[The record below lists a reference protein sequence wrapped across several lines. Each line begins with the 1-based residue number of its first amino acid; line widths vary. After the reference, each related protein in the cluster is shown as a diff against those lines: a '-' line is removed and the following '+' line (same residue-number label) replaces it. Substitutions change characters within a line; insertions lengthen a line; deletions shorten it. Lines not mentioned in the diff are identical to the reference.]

1 MNTKHSLISFS
12 LIFASVTWLFLLV
25 ANSEPAIFNNSSFAQ
40 TSATTTTTTNNPLNS
55 AAAGGAGRG
64 DINKPVQFNNYEN
77 NQLGVSLKYPSN
89 FLIDESK
96 SNNTLQQISFYPT
109 NYANISPENQ
119 ILWMDVFVQTLN
131 PNSQQQQQPLS
142 SLSNDNSSFSN
153 PSINSP
159 QSNFDIITYS
169 QKLANF
175 IQQGNQ
181 DVTII
186 EGSNNTLL
194 SGYPAYKLITKS
206 HINNSTIDDVLIS
219 TILNNKVYS
228 LNYQTDSSNYL
239 DSLPTANKIIQS
251 FKINPQNNT
260 VTIPM
265 GVTEGAGGAGGGNVT
280 LPSNENL
287 NLKQPNANTAAN
299 IPLVENL
306 MSSLKL
312 NNITNNSPEMLKNL
326 KNSIENSLTNILA
339 DSKITLNRS
348 ISNPS
353 SIPSSASSTL
363 SSLPSSTLEKVC
375 SIPLVSQICSNNGI
389 GNVGVNS
396 TNGSGAAS
404 AGRGGGVGVGVGGLN
419 TENNLNSG
427 ISVNGTNNNNNNN
440 NKLENQIENTLK
452 NILGANNNLNSGI
465 SLNDTKNNI
474 NSLENTLKNILG
486 ANNNNI
492 QGNLTEGLNN
502 VPGLNKLTNSFS
514 NPSSS
519 QLSNELSSMFSNLF
533 SSNPSGNGR

>member
-1 MNTKHSLISFS
+1 MNTKHSLMTFS
-12 LIFASVTWLFLLV
+12 LLFTSITWLFLLV
-25 ANSEPAIFNNSSFAQ
+25 ATSDPTTIFNNNSFAQ
-40 TSATTTTTTNNPLNS
+40 NSATTINPLNS
-55 AAAGGAGRG
+55 AAVGGGGPGAPGG
-64 DINKPVQFNNYEN
+64 IIQPVQFNNYEN

-119 ILWMDVFVQTLN
+119 ILWMDVFVQMLN
-131 PNSQQQQQPLS
+131 PNSQQQPLS
-142 SLSNDNSSFSN
+142 PLSNDNSSFSN
-153 PSINSP
+153 PSP
-159 QSNFDIITYS
+159 QANFDIVAYS
-169 QKLANF
+169 QNLANS

-206 HINNSTIDDVLIS
+206 HINNLTIDDVLIS

-228 LNYQTDSSNYL
+228 LDYQTDSSNYL

-251 FKINPQNNT
+251 FKINPQT
-260 VTIPM
+260 ASVTIPM
-265 GVTEGAGGAGGGNVT
+265 GVTAAGGNGNGNAT

-287 NLKQPNANTAAN
+287 NLKQPNANIPPPS
-299 IPLVENL
+299 IPLVDNL

-339 DSKITLNRS
+339 DSKNTFNKS

-353 SIPSSASSTL
+353 SIPSSASSSL
-363 SSLPSSTLEKVC
+363 SSLPSNTLEKVC

-396 TNGSGAAS
+396 TNGSGAANS
-404 AGRGGGVGVGVGGLN
+404 GGGRGVGIGGLN
-419 TENNLNSG
+419 TENNPNSG
-427 ISVNGTNNNNNNN
+427 ISVNGTNNNN

-452 NILGANNNLNSGI
+452 NILGANNNPNSGI
-465 SLNDTKNNI
+465 SVNGTNNNI
-474 NSLENTLKNILG
+474 NSVENTLKNILG

-492 QGNLTEGLNN
+492 RGNLTEGLNN

-533 SSNPSGNGR
+533 SSNPGGNGR

>member
-1 MNTKHSLISFS
+1 MNTKHSLMTFS
-12 LIFASVTWLFLLV
+12 LLFTSITWLFLLV
-25 ANSEPAIFNNSSFAQ
+25 ATSEPTTIFNNNSFAQ
-40 TSATTTTTTNNPLNS
+40 NSAATINPLNS
-55 AAAGGAGRG
+55 AAAGGGPTAAAGS
-64 DINKPVQFNNYEN
+64 IIQPVQFNNYEN
-77 NQLGVSLKYPSN
+77 NQLGVSIKYPSN
-89 FLIDESK
+89 FLIDESR

-119 ILWMDVFVQTLN
+119 ILWMDIFVQMLN
-131 PNSQQQQQPLS
+131 PNSQQQQQQPLS

-153 PSINSP
+153 PSP
-159 QSNFDIITYS
+159 QTNFDIVAYS
-169 QKLANF
+169 QNLANS

-206 HINNSTIDDVLIS
+206 HINNLTIDDVLIS

-228 LNYQTDSSNYL
+228 LNYQTDSSNYI

-251 FKINPQNNT
+251 FKINPQT
-260 VTIPM
+260 TSVTIPM
-265 GVTEGAGGAGGGNVT
+265 GIAQGSNGNAT
-280 LPSNENL
+280 LLPSNENL
-287 NLKQPNANTAAN
+287 NLRQPNANIPPLS

-339 DSKITLNRS
+339 DSKNTFNKS

-353 SIPSSASSTL
+353 SIPSSASSSL

>member
-1 MNTKHSLISFS
+1 MNTKHSLMTFS
-12 LIFASVTWLFLLV
+12 LLFTSITWLFLLV
-25 ANSEPAIFNNSSFAQ
+25 ATSDPTIFNNNSFAQ
-40 TSATTTTTTNNPLNS
+40 NSATTINPLSS
-55 AAAGGAGRG
+55 ADVGGGGGGPGAPGG
-64 DINKPVQFNNYEN
+64 IIQPVQFNNYEN

-119 ILWMDVFVQTLN
+119 ILWMDVFVQMLN

-142 SLSNDNSSFSN
+142 SLFNDNSSFSN
-153 PSINSP
+153 PSP
-159 QSNFDIITYS
+159 QANFDIVAYS
-169 QKLANF
+169 QNLANS

-206 HINNSTIDDVLIS
+206 HINNLTIDDVLIS

-228 LNYQTDSSNYL
+228 LDYQTDSSNYL

-251 FKINPQNNT
+251 FKINPQTTT

-265 GVTEGAGGAGGGNVT
+265 GVTAAGGNGNGNAT

-287 NLKQPNANTAAN
+287 NLKQPNANIPPPS
-299 IPLVENL
+299 IPLVDNL

-339 DSKITLNRS
+339 DSKNTFNKS

-353 SIPSSASSTL
+353 SIPSSASSSL

-396 TNGSGAAS
+396 TNGSGPANS
-404 AGRGGGVGVGVGGLN
+404 SGGRGVGIGGLSN
-419 TENNLNSG
+419 ENNPNNG
-427 ISVNGTNNNNNNN
+427 VSVNGTNNN
-440 NKLENQIENTLK
+440 
-452 NILGANNNLNSGI
+452 
-465 SLNDTKNNI
+465 I
-474 NSLENTLKNILG
+474 NSVENTLKNILG

-502 VPGLNKLTNSFS
+502 IPGLNKLTNSFT

-533 SSNPSGNGR
+533 SSNPGGNGR

>member
-1 MNTKHSLISFS
+1 MLQLHDLPT
-12 LIFASVTWLFLLV
+12 
-25 ANSEPAIFNNSSFAQ
+25 IFNNNSFAQ
-40 TSATTTTTTNNPLNS
+40 NSAATINPLNS
-55 AAAGGAGRG
+55 AAGGGGGPAAAAPGG
-64 DINKPVQFNNYEN
+64 IIQPVQFNNYEN

-119 ILWMDVFVQTLN
+119 ILWMDVFVQMLN
-131 PNSQQQQQPLS
+131 PNSQQQPLS
-142 SLSNDNSSFSN
+142 PLSNDNSSFSN
-153 PSINSP
+153 PSP
-159 QSNFDIITYS
+159 QTNFDIVAYS
-169 QKLANF
+169 QNLANS

-206 HINNSTIDDVLIS
+206 HINNLTIDDVLIS

-251 FKINPQNNT
+251 FKINPQT
-260 VTIPM
+260 TSVTIPM
-265 GVTEGAGGAGGGNVT
+265 GIAAGGGNGNAT
-280 LPSNENL
+280 LLPSNENL
-287 NLKQPNANTAAN
+287 NLKQPNANIPSLS

-339 DSKITLNRS
+339 DSKNTFNKS

-353 SIPSSASSTL
+353 SIPSSASSSL
-363 SSLPSSTLEKVC
+363 SSLPSNTLEKVC

-396 TNGSGAAS
+396 TNGSGPAS

-419 TENNLNSG
+419 TENNPNSG

-440 NKLENQIENTLK
+440 KTNLK
-452 NILGANNNLNSGI
+452 I
-465 SLNDTKNNI
+465 K
-474 NSLENTLKNILG
+474 
-486 ANNNNI
+486 
-492 QGNLTEGLNN
+492 
-502 VPGLNKLTNSFS
+502 
-514 NPSSS
+514 
-519 QLSNELSSMFSNLF
+519 
-533 SSNPSGNGR
+533 

>member
-25 ANSEPAIFNNSSFAQ
+25 ANSEPTIFNNSSFAQ
-40 TSATTTTTTNNPLNS
+40 NSTATNNPLNS
-55 AAAGGAGRG
+55 AAGGG
-64 DINKPVQFNNYEN
+64 INKPVQFNNYEN

-119 ILWMDVFVQTLN
+119 ILWMDVFVQMLN
-131 PNSQQQQQPLS
+131 PNSQQQPLS
-142 SLSNDNSSFSN
+142 PLSNDNSSFSN
-153 PSINSP
+153 PSP
-159 QSNFDIITYS
+159 QANFDIVAYS
-169 QKLANF
+169 QNLANS

-206 HINNSTIDDVLIS
+206 HINNLTIDDVLIS

-228 LNYQTDSSNYL
+228 LDYQTDSSNYL

-251 FKINPQNNT
+251 FKINPQTTT

-265 GVTEGAGGAGGGNVT
+265 GVTAAGGNGNGNAT

-287 NLKQPNANTAAN
+287 NLKQPNANIPPPS
-299 IPLVENL
+299 IPLVDNL

-339 DSKITLNRS
+339 DSKNTFNKS

-353 SIPSSASSTL
+353 SIPSSASSSL

-396 TNGSGAAS
+396 TNGSGPANS
-404 AGRGGGVGVGVGGLN
+404 SGGRGVGIGGLSN
-419 TENNLNSG
+419 ENNPNNG
-427 ISVNGTNNNNNNN
+427 VSVNGTNNN
-440 NKLENQIENTLK
+440 
-452 NILGANNNLNSGI
+452 
-465 SLNDTKNNI
+465 I
-474 NSLENTLKNILG
+474 NSVENTLKNILG

-502 VPGLNKLTNSFS
+502 IPGLNKLTNSFT

-533 SSNPSGNGR
+533 SSNPGGNGR

>member
-1 MNTKHSLISFS
+1 MNTKHSLMTFS
-12 LIFASVTWLFLLV
+12 LLFTSITWLFLLV
-25 ANSEPAIFNNSSFAQ
+25 ATSDPTIFNNNSFAQ
-40 TSATTTTTTNNPLNS
+40 NSATTINSLSS
-55 AAAGGAGRG
+55 AAVGGGGGGPGAPGG
-64 DINKPVQFNNYEN
+64 IIQPVQFNNYEN
-77 NQLGVSLKYPSN
+77 NQLGVSIKYPSN
-89 FLIDESK
+89 FLIDESR

-119 ILWMDVFVQTLN
+119 ILWMDIFVQMLN
-131 PNSQQQQQPLS
+131 PNSQQQQQQPLS

-153 PSINSP
+153 PSP
-159 QSNFDIITYS
+159 QTNFDIVAYS
-169 QKLANF
+169 QNLANS

-206 HINNSTIDDVLIS
+206 HINNLTIDDVLIS

-228 LNYQTDSSNYL
+228 LNYQTDSSNYI

-251 FKINPQNNT
+251 FKINPQT
-260 VTIPM
+260 TSVTIPM
-265 GVTEGAGGAGGGNVT
+265 GIAQGSNGNAT
-280 LPSNENL
+280 LLPSNENL
-287 NLKQPNANTAAN
+287 NLRQPNANIPPLS

-339 DSKITLNRS
+339 DSKNTFNKS

-353 SIPSSASSTL
+353 SIPSSASSSL

-375 SIPLVSQICSNNGI
+375 SIPLVSQLCSNNGI

-396 TNGSGAAS
+396 TNGSGAAT
-404 AGRGGGVGVGVGGLN
+404 AGGGLGGVGVGGLN

-427 ISVNGTNNNNNNN
+427 ISVNGTNNNINNN

-452 NILGANNNLNSGI
+452 NILGANNNHNNGI
-465 SLNDTKNNI
+465 SVNGTNNNI

-486 ANNNNI
+486 GANNNNI
-492 QGNLTEGLNN
+492 RGNLTEGLNN

-533 SSNPSGNGR
+533 SSNPGDNGR

>member
-1 MNTKHSLISFS
+1 MNTKHSLMTFS
-12 LIFASVTWLFLLV
+12 LLFTSITWLFLLV
-25 ANSEPAIFNNSSFAQ
+25 ATSEPTTIFNNNSFAQ
-40 TSATTTTTTNNPLNS
+40 NSAATINPLNS
-55 AAAGGAGRG
+55 AAAGGPGAGSV
-64 DINKPVQFNNYEN
+64 IKPVQFNNYEN
-77 NQLGVSLKYPSN
+77 NQLGISLKYPSN

-119 ILWMDVFVQTLN
+119 ILWMDVFVQMLN

-142 SLSNDNSSFSN
+142 SLFNDNSSFSN
-153 PSINSP
+153 PSP
-159 QSNFDIITYS
+159 QANFDIVAYS
-169 QKLANF
+169 QNLANS

-186 EGSNNTLL
+186 EGSNNTML

-206 HINNSTIDDVLIS
+206 HINNLTIDDVLIS

-251 FKINPQNNT
+251 FKINPQT
-260 VTIPM
+260 ASVTIPM
-265 GVTEGAGGAGGGNVT
+265 GITEGGNGNAT

-287 NLKQPNANTAAN
+287 NIKQPNANIAPS

-339 DSKITLNRS
+339 DSKNTFNKS

-353 SIPSSASSTL
+353 SIPSSASSSL
-363 SSLPSSTLEKVC
+363 SSLPSNTLEKVC

-396 TNGSGAAS
+396 TNGSGAAT
-404 AGRGGGVGVGVGGLN
+404 AGRGGGGIGGLN

-452 NILGANNNLNSGI
+452 NILGANNN
-465 SLNDTKNNI
+465 NI
-474 NSLENTLKNILG
+474 R
-486 ANNNNI
+486 
-492 QGNLTEGLNN
+492 GNLTEGLNN

-519 QLSNELSSMFSNLF
+519 QFSNELSSMFSNLF
-533 SSNPSGNGR
+533 SSNPGDNGR